1 MSSSLVLLVI
11 CLGFAGDA
19 LSPGD
24 HTRSVQVGMEERPYL
39 LHVPP
44 SYDARK
50 PTPVV
55 LALHPFATNGPLMA
69 GITGLSATA
78 DREGF
83 LVAYPNGTGRGTM
96 LYWKLGKVPG
106 DGDDDVRY
114 IAKVLDDVAAVA
126 KVDPKRVYATGFS
139 NGGMMCYRLA
149 SELSGRIAA
158 IAPVAG
164 TMTKIAARPDRP
176 VPVLHFHG
184 TKDTFVTYDGQV
196 WRSPRIARFKGVEE
210 TLEYWAKLNGCP
222 PMPVTVEVPREADD
236 GLVIK
241 RLTYGPGREGSEAIL
256 YAIEGG
262 GHTWPGRK
270 PFGEFLGVGK
280 SALDLKAND
289 LIWEFF
295 QKHPMP

>member
-1 MSSSLVLLVI
+1 MFQGVSKALAVLKLPE
-11 CLGFAGDA
+11 F
-19 LSPGD
+19 
-24 HTRSVQVGMEERPYL
+24 
-39 LHVPP
+39 
-44 SYDARK
+44 
-50 PTPVV
+50 VV
-55 LALHPFATNGPLMA
+55 
-69 GITGLSATA
+69 
-78 DREGF
+78 E
-83 LVAYPNGTGRGTM
+83 
-96 LYWKLGKVPG
+96 G
-106 DGDDDVRY
+106 DG
-114 IAKVLDDVAAVA
+114 
-126 KVDPKRVYATGFS
+126 
-139 NGGMMCYRLA
+139 
-149 SELSGRIAA
+149 
-158 IAPVAG
+158 
-164 TMTKIAARPDRP
+164 TKIQISAVDTSDK
-176 VPVLHFHG
+176 